1 MADPLRSYDE
11 WSKSL
16 RNFESWL
23 GDAAPGAM
31 DVDALIER
39 RGKFLFLESKPW
51 QGVGIAMGLGQYL
64 ALSALSELEGVSVW
78 LVGETGG
85 DERFVLDVK
94 PGAQKIRRL
103 GRTHAWWGAEA
114 FDRVTVEQLQE
125 RVREWWEEASR

>member
-1 MADPLRSYDE
+1 VADPLRSYDE

-16 RNFESWL
+16 RCFDSWL

-85 DERFVLDVK
+85 VEWYVLDVK
-94 PGAQKIRRL
+94 PGAQKIRRS
-103 GRTHAWWGAEA
+103 GRTHAWWGVES
-114 FDRVTVEQLQE
+114 FDRVTVKQLQE